1 MSRQPGALDNLHIL
15 SLVQK
20 AHLDKIV
27 VYNTYAHNYYSLSDI
42 SPLREKFRVVNVIN
56 GKDDKYL
63 SIQSIHPEHHHMTIY
78 EYVVDNENTHPL
90 ISALPYDS
98 WI

>member
-1 MSRQPGALDNLHIL
+1 MFRQHALDKLHIL

-20 AHLDKIV
+20 AHQDKIV
-27 VYNTYAHNYYSLSDI
+27 VYNTYAHNYYTLSDI
-42 SPLREKFRVVNVIN
+42 SSLREKLLIANGIN

-63 SIQSIHPEHHHMTIY
+63 SIQSVHPEYDHMTIY
-78 EYVVDNENTHPL
+78 EYVVHNETTHPL
-90 ISALPYDS
+90 FSSLPYGS